1 MKEINSI
8 EKFTKPPKTRY
19 TEASLVK
26 KLEELGIGRPSTY
39 SSMVSIVQDRNY
51 VVKKDIE
58 GEDKECV
65 VLKLKNYEITESSEI
80 IKLNSEKQKLVP
92 TDIGEIVNNFLDLHF
107 EEIINFNFTSNL
119 EKQLDEIAKGEK
131 NWVTVVKGLY
141 DCLNPIIIQLES
153 SDTTHKDKYKKTL
166 GFDPKT
172 KFEVLTYI
180 GKYGPL
186 VQLKNTKNLSD
197 SKYAPLK
204 DIKMEDITLEK
215 ALELLKYPYKLCVID
230 KKSRSM

>member
-1 MKEINSI
+1 MKDPNFESCDIKVYNLIYRRTLASQMSDAEIENQNIISNVQKNIDFIGKNQKILFDGFLKIYKPYEDNDNDDNDDGDENGSKKIDFDKLNLKVKDKITMKEINSI

-131 NWVTVVKGLY
+131 KLG
-141 DCLNPIIIQLES
+141 DC
-153 SDTTHKDKYKKTL
+153 
-166 GFDPKT
+166 
-172 KFEVLTYI
+172 
-180 GKYGPL
+180 
-186 VQLKNTKNLSD
+186 
-197 SKYAPLK
+197 
-204 DIKMEDITLEK
+204 
-215 ALELLKYPYKLCVID
+215 C
-230 KKSRSM
+230 